1 MAVKDRKGGVFLV
14 ESLEK
19 APMHDDD
26 RCVHNLVPDGSAA
39 FMSGGGYGSFHCMSC
54 GLISFS
60 KRRSWGEM
68 RPER

>member
-39 FMSGGGYGSFHCMSC
+39 FMSGGR
-54 GLISFS
+54 LWVFS
-60 KRRSWGEM
+60 LHVLRSNIV
-68 RPER
+68 